1 MRLLVLTQK
10 IDLDDDLLGFF
21 HGWLLKLAPRA
32 QNIIALALGIGR
44 YDLPNNIKVFS
55 LGKESTGGNSRM
67 IKKLKYAFN
76 FYRLIRRFRK
86 DYDIVFVHMNVE
98 YVLLGG
104 LFWRLWRKKIVLW
117 YAHYK
122 NPLKLKLAV
131 ALAHRVVT
139 STALACR
146 INSEKL
152 RILQQGIDTEKFQPE
167 NIENVNLNKILFLG
181 RISPV
186 KKLEVLIVAIKIL
199 DSNGIKINLDIFGEP
214 APGDE
219 KYFVEVKNLAQRL
232 GLEQKINFLGLVPNF
247 QTPQIY
253 NHYSIFVNLT
263 STGSFDKTT
272 LEAMS
277 CGSIIFVSNRVFKE
291 VLPPDLQ
298 ENLMFGEGDSRDLA
312 DKISKLL
319 VMSPQRL
326 REIKKQ
332 MREIIVK
339 NQNLDELIEKLIG
352 QFKETIYE

>member
-32 QNIIALALGIGR
+32 QNIIALALGVGR

-55 LGKESTGGNSRM
+55 LGKESADGNSGI
-67 IKKLKYAFN
+67 IKKLKYTIN
-76 FYRLIRRFRK
+76 FYRLIWRFKK

-104 LFWRLWRKKIVLW
+104 LLWRLWRKKIVLW

-131 ALAHRVVT
+131 VLAHRVVT

-152 RILQQGIDTEKFQPE
+152 SILQQGIDTEKFKPE
-167 NIENVNLNKILFLG
+167 NIENLSLNKILFLG

-186 KKLEVLIVAIKIL
+186 KKLEVLIGAIKIL
-199 DSNGIKINLDIFGEP
+199 ANSGTKILLDVLGEP
-214 APGDE
+214 APGNE
-219 KYFVEVKNLAQRL
+219 EYFKGVKNLVQKL
-232 GLEQKINFLGLVPNF
+232 GLEREINFLGRVPNF

-253 NHYSIFVNLT
+253 RRHSIFVNLT
-263 STGSFDKTT
+263 SSGSFDKTM

-277 CGSIIFVSNRVFKE
+277 CGLIIFVSNRVFKE
-291 VLPPDLQ
+291 VLPPDLHKV
-298 ENLMFGEGDSRDLA
+298 LMFREGDSRDLA

-319 VMSPQRL
+319 VLEPQRL

-332 MREIIVK
+332 MRESIVK
-339 NQNLDELIEKLIG
+339 NQNLDRLIEKLVG
-352 QFKETIYE
+352 QFKEINHE